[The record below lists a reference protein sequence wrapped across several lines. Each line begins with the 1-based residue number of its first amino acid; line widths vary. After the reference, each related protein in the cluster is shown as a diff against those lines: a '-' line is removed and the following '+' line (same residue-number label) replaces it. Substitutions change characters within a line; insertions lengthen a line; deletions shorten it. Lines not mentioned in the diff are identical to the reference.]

1 MLSECAVW
9 LDQMAWFKGLLSG
22 AGGGVA
28 QQWSTCLAKA
38 LVQPCFQE
46 IKHKDL
52 MSRLEYI
59 CFNEG
64 KRNARKVLVLVTSEM
79 STTSLCSGFEA
90 FALSNGRQVQCAPFL
105 KESCCWETAVLPWSY
120 SLDALRGWLQDH
132 LLFIGSLGI
141 MWLVNRWARWNLDFA
156 GLIP

>member
-1 MLSECAVW
+1 
-9 LDQMAWFKGLLSG
+9 MAWSKGLGAG
-22 AGGGVA
+22 AGGGGAGISAVEHPL
-28 QQWSTCLAKA
+28 SKA
-38 LVQPCFQE
+38 LVQPWFQE

-64 KRNARKVLVLVTSEM
+64 KRNSGKVLVLVTSEVT
-79 STTSLCSGFEA
+79 TTSLCSGFEA
-90 FALSNGRQVQCAPFL
+90 FALSNGRQVQCAPLL
-105 KESCCWETAVLPWSY
+105 KESCCWETAVLHWSY
-120 SLDALRGWLQDH
+120 SLDALRGWLRDH

-141 MWLVNRWARWNLDFA
+141 MWLVNRWTRWNLDFA